1 MTVRPLLAMSLLAG
15 CLAFLPIAA
24 RAEGAGGDGRPFW
37 PPPPAAK
44 RLVFLESFSGPEQLG
59 LRERGL
65 RPALKRLLF
74 GRERREIGRPY
85 GVAATAGAEK
95 ICVADPGRRV
105 VHVFDRGA
113 RRYAELK
120 GRKGEDFLSPIGV
133 ALDGSGNLFV
143 SDSQRGKVLVF
154 DAALR
159 FRYAIGAKEGLQ
171 RPTGL
176 ASAGDRLYVVDTLA
190 HRVLVFRT
198 DGRGARLLAA
208 FGGRGTGP
216 GLFNFPTDIA
226 VSAAGR
232 IYVNDSMNFRVQVF
246 DAAGRHLRSV
256 GGPGAAS
263 GSFQRAKGV
272 AVDSEENLY
281 VVDALSDTAQIFDR
295 EGRFLLGFGGPG
307 QAAGEFWLPAGMAI
321 VPGRSAADADRVL
334 VADSANHRV
343 QVFRYLKE
351 PGR

>member
-65 RPALKRLLF
+65 RPTLKRLLF

-143 SDSQRGKVLVF
+143 SDSAARKGPRIRYGAEVPVRHRGEGRAAAAHGPRLRRGP
-154 DAALR
+154 ALR
-159 FRYAIGAKEGLQ
+159 GGHPGAPGAGLPD
-171 RPTGL
+171 RRARGAAPGCIRG
-176 ASAGDRLYVVDTLA
+176 AGDRRGPVQLSRPTSP
-190 HRVLVFRT
+190 FR
-198 DGRGARLLAA
+198 
-208 FGGRGTGP
+208 
-216 GLFNFPTDIA
+216 PT
-226 VSAAGR
+226 AG
-232 IYVNDSMNFRVQVF
+232 S
-246 DAAGRHLRSV
+246 
-256 GGPGAAS
+256 
-263 GSFQRAKGV
+263 
-272 AVDSEENLY
+272 
-281 VVDALSDTAQIFDR
+281 T
-295 EGRFLLGFGGPG
+295 
-307 QAAGEFWLPAGMAI
+307 
-321 VPGRSAADADRVL
+321 
-334 VADSANHRV
+334 
-343 QVFRYLKE
+343 
-351 PGR
+351 

>member
-1 MTVRPLLAMSLLAG
+1 
-15 CLAFLPIAA
+15 
-24 RAEGAGGDGRPFW
+24 
-37 PPPPAAK
+37 
-44 RLVFLESFSGPEQLG
+44 
-59 LRERGL
+59 
-65 RPALKRLLF
+65 
-74 GRERREIGRPY
+74 
-85 GVAATAGAEK
+85 
-95 ICVADPGRRV
+95 
-105 VHVFDRGA
+105 
-113 RRYAELK
+113 
-120 GRKGEDFLSPIGV
+120 
-133 ALDGSGNLFV
+133 
-143 SDSQRGKVLVF
+143 
-154 DAALR
+154 
-159 FRYAIGAKEGLQ
+159 
-171 RPTGL
+171 
-176 ASAGDRLYVVDTLA
+176 
-190 HRVLVFRT
+190 
-198 DGRGARLLAA
+198 
-208 FGGRGTGP
+208 
-216 GLFNFPTDIA
+216 
-226 VSAAGR
+226 
-232 IYVNDSMNFRVQVF
+232 MNFRVQVF